1 MFVAVQT
8 GFAHSWERGDEAFF
22 VHLSGD
28 KAMDT
33 TSSSFRTDD
42 QSSRIQRLHAFF
54 LTLAARRRELAEKAT
69 NPESVESHLKLAAGY
84 EALAETFAE
93 LNQRQLANARGTN
106 LRAGKPA

>member
-1 MFVAVQT
+1 MFATVQT
-8 GFAHSWERGDEAFF
+8 GTAHPCESNDEVFF
-22 VHLSGD
+22 VYLSGD

-69 NPESVESHLKLAAGY
+69 NPESAESHLKLAAGY
-84 EALAETFAE
+84 EALAET
-93 LNQRQLANARGTN
+93 LWS
-106 LRAGKPA
+106 